1 MSSFQQKE
9 DSSESPYPEL
19 SANASAASGA
29 AQSRTLLNTIESQ
42 VIPRLLLAR
51 RADCPSEIDESSVNR
66 RPTAQQVVEF
76 ARIVLAGDTAQER
89 AFIAELRDVGMT
101 ADAICLDLLGAV
113 ARHFGVLWEGDQ
125 ADFVQVTVG
134 VQRLQKIA
142 HEMRAEAQATGAALR
157 AGHRVLLV
165 TLPGEQHV
173 FGSIMVA
180 ELMRHAGWDVWDV
193 PGGSDSDILS
203 LVQNEWFAIVG
214 VSISSADQLEKLAG
228 FLRNLR
234 RVSLNRA
241 VGVMVGGI
249 PFSAHPERVALVGAD
264 TTAIDGRDAVM
275 QAERLIQLLGQRN

>member
-1 MSSFQQKE
+1 
-9 DSSESPYPEL
+9 
-19 SANASAASGA
+19 
-29 AQSRTLLNTIESQ
+29 
-42 VIPRLLLAR
+42 
-51 RADCPSEIDESSVNR
+51 
-66 RPTAQQVVEF
+66 
-76 ARIVLAGDTAQER
+76 
-89 AFIAELRDVGMT
+89 
-101 ADAICLDLLGAV
+101 
-113 ARHFGVLWEGDQ
+113 
-125 ADFVQVTVG
+125 
-134 VQRLQKIA
+134 
-142 HEMRAEAQATGAALR
+142 
-157 AGHRVLLV
+157 
-165 TLPGEQHV
+165 
-173 FGSIMVA
+173 
-180 ELMRHAGWDVWDV
+180 LMRHAGWDVWDV